1 MSAASLIAAQ
11 ELFTAH
17 MLPAVA
23 NASHFAFRR
32 RFRMSR
38 QRYEEALAECI
49 AQAWSAWSSLI
60 ARGKDPVA
68 IGVHGIASNAVR
80 YVRQGR
86 RVGNP
91 SLGGRSAMDVYNKKS
106 GCTVLALDDWAVGDR
121 RWTPA
126 DEAAFRCDTTEW
138 LASLPPRRRA
148 TAILLSEGRGT
159 REVAELLDLTPA
171 AISQA
176 RSWLERSWLEYQR
189 GSVVSAQ

>member
-11 ELFTAH
+11 ERFTAH

-23 NASHFAFRR
+23 NAAHYAFRR

-49 AQAWSAWSSLI
+49 AQAWSAWTGLI

-68 IGVHGIASNAVR
+68 IGVHGIAGNAIR
-80 YVRQGR
+80 YVKKGR

-91 SLGGRSAMDVYNKKS
+91 SLGGRSAMDVHNKKS

-126 DEAAFRCDTTEW
+126 DEAAFRCDMTAW
-138 LASLPPRRRA
+138 LTSLPPRRRT
-148 TAILLSEGRGT
+148 TAALLAEGRGT
-159 REVAELLDLTPA
+159 LEVAQAVGITPA
-171 AISQA
+171 AVSQA
-176 RSWLERSWLEYQR
+176 RLWLARNWARFQ
-189 GSVVSAQ
+189 GADQG